1 MVAPGRIFFS
11 RPSSNR
17 VLLGL
22 KWREIYYLG
31 GGVIVGIIC
40 SFYVVRSL
48 AGLLS
53 IVILPAL
60 GLALAKV
67 KIYGLSPAKVLTR
80 TLSLRLKPLA
90 TSPTFDR
97 SGNDTGSAATRSLD
111 TRSVDTKWGGR
122 GTRLQSRPTR
132 ATKASHRSELEAP
145 THRKSS
151 ERSPAVRVLKTP
163 LSVAMVTNGA
173 RDAVV
178 YQASYC
184 PTWSRVAEEASAESQ
199 IWASSIMDQ
208 CKKLPRGTRAI
219 LRVEVVPEPTATSEG
234 TGPPTILQE
243 LEEQLQRTSFRV
255 LTHLAFSV
263 PHKSSKGS
271 IRRGMGLKA
280 DGQPFENLSLLSS
293 SELESSLARWTF
305 GTRSNRASCDQGA
318 DYRIRELWDRLVIDS
333 TKICVLEVVDWPSAA
348 LTPGF
353 LWSFVKP
360 APPTRTF
367 TVEFAPFDDAT
378 ARRRIRSR
386 SSELIA
392 QRHLRER
399 SGYLDDATDQD
410 AERSRRRQEEEL
422 VQGESL
428 LRFGA
433 ICCVYS
439 ESSHSL
445 KAEVEKTI
453 SLAQSIGVDLRV
465 AYGSQKAL
473 FISSF
478 FTGGIF

>member
-1 MVAPGRIFFS
+1 MATPLRIFLS
-11 RPSSNR
+11 RPNSDR

-22 KWREIYYLG
+22 NWREIYYLG
-31 GGVIVGIIC
+31 GGVFAGIVF
-40 SFYVVRSL
+40 SFYLLRGI
-48 AGLLS
+48 AGLAS
-53 IVILPAL
+53 IVVLPAL
-60 GLALAKV
+60 GLAFAKV
-67 KIYGLSPAKVLTR
+67 KIYGLSPTKLLTR
-80 TLSLRLKPLA
+80 AISLRLKPLSA
-90 TSPTFDR
+90 SPIFDR
-97 SGNDTGSAATRSLD
+97 SGQGKGSVGTKAA
-111 TRSVDTKWGGR
+111 GR
-122 GTRLQSRPTR
+122 GIDPRTSPASDTS
-132 ATKASHRSELEAP
+132 KSHRSELDAP
-145 THRKSS
+145 SHRSS
-151 ERSPAVRVLKTP
+151 SGRSPMVRVFKTP
-163 LSVAMVTNGA
+163 FSVALVTNGA

-178 YQASYC
+178 YRANYC
-184 PTWSRVAEEASAESQ
+184 PTWSKVVEEAAAESQ

-219 LRVEVVPEPTATSEG
+219 LRVEVLPESTASPEG
-234 TGPPTILQE
+234 IELPTILQE
-243 LEEQLQRTSFRV
+243 LEENLVRTSYRV
-255 LTHLAFSV
+255 LSHLAFSV
-263 PHKSSKGS
+263 PRKSSKGS
-271 IRRGMGLKA
+271 IRRGMALQT
-280 DGQPFENLSLLSS
+280 DGQPFDKLRVLTNY
-293 SELESSLARWTF
+293 ELEESLARWTF
-305 GTRSNRASCDQGA
+305 GAKSKKAICDQGT

-348 LTPGF
+348 LAPGF

-360 APPTRTF
+360 TPPTRTF
-367 TVEFAPFDDAT
+367 TVEFVPFDDAT

-399 SGYLDDATDQD
+399 SGYLDDATDQA

-433 ICCVYS
+433 TCCVYS

-445 KAEVEKTI
+445 KLEVEKTI

-478 FTGGIF
+478 FTGGIL